1 MRCTRGAVFDVI
13 VDLRPTSATCRQW
26 YGAELSA
33 DNRTGLFVPRGFAH
47 GFQTLVDN
55 SEVYYQ
61 IDTEYV
67 MEASTGVRW
76 NDPSIGIRWPLDV
89 AVMSARDASLPLLS

>member
-1 MRCTRGAVFDVI
+1 MLFR
-13 VDLRPTSATCRQW
+13 S
-26 YGAELSA
+26 AELSA